1 MLCGMLYLT
10 SLYNYILFHIV
21 AESFSI
27 VIAICLFMIA
37 WNTRHLTK
45 NNYVLFISI
54 AFLFA
59 GLIDFVH
66 TLAYK
71 GMGIFIG
78 YDANLPT
85 QLWIIARY
93 LQSISFLVAPL
104 FIDRKLNPAAVF
116 GFYLSVTLLLLADV
130 FFDVLFPDC
139 YIQGTGLTA
148 FKVVSEYVICFFLIC
163 SLIMLYRRRDKF
175 DPMIL
180 RLIAWSILCTIV
192 SELAFTFYISVYG
205 LSNLIGHFFK
215 IFSFYLIYRAIIVTG
230 LENPYSLL
238 FYNLQKNQEELQE
251 SEFRLARA
259 EKVAKI
265 GNWKLMLNTKEF
277 TGSVG
282 AKIIYGVEEDII
294 SFENVRKFTLPEY
307 IDIMNKALN
316 DLITKDI
323 PYSLDIKISRP
334 NDGKI
339 IDIHSIAQYDKENN
353 IVYGV
358 MQDITERKR
367 AAEALQQTNAY
378 LENLI
383 NYANAPIIVWD
394 PQFRIT
400 RFNHAFELLTGLSEA
415 EVIGQSLK
423 ILFPLDLV
431 DDSMA
436 LIRKTLTGER
446 LDIVEIKIK
455 HRDESIRTVLWNS
468 ATLFKP
474 DGQTPIATI
483 AQGQN
488 ITERKRAEEAL
499 KDSEKRFRE
508 LSIIDELT
516 SLYNSRH
523 FYFQLKIEIERSTRY
538 EQPLTLLLLD
548 LDNFKSLNDAY
559 GHLEGDRVLRRL
571 GQVIKKCL
579 RETDIAYRYGGEEF
593 TILLPMTTSVEGVV
607 TAERIRT
614 EFKKETFLPVPD
626 QEVHLTLS
634 IGLSQYK
641 PPEDTKA
648 FVQRVDKLMY
658 QAKKNGKDRVC
669 SEVELQE

>member
-607 TAERIRT
+607 TAERIRS
-614 EFKKETFLPVPD
+614 EFKNETFLPVPG

-641 PPEDTKA
+641 PLEDMKA

-658 QAKKNGKDRVC
+658 HAKNTGKDRV
-669 SEVELQE
+669 SFD